1 MDSGFFPLLS
11 IGGFLYVENNK
22 KIIIA
27 IITINTTL
35 HPCQEASCQ
44 QPWTSKMKPRHRQLQ
59 TGGTSLTDRSRHAT
73 LTDTTRR
80 DTKRRDEEMLRC
92 E

>member
-27 IITINTTL
+27 IITIDTTL
-35 HPCQEASCQ
+35 HPCQEASRQ
-44 QPWTSKMKPRHRQLQ
+44 QPWRKTKPWHRQLQ
-59 TGGTSLTDRSRHAT
+59 TGGVVNRPKQ
-73 LTDTTRR
+73 TTRR
-80 DTKRRDEEMLRC
+80 Y
-92 E
+92 